1 MMLNRLKIAAGEFV
15 HQLKLSCQ
23 VPSFVEA
30 VLMRQII
37 TSAAQEANIQIDP
50 TELQQAAD
58 GLRSQY
64 ALWSAEV
71 TWAWL
76 QKHHLSL
83 DDFEEMAHHTLLAT
97 KLAQHLFEAAV
108 EPFFA
113 EHLLDYVQVVL
124 YEVILDNQD
133 LAIELFY
140 AFQEQEISFPEIA
153 HRYISDPELRRKGGY
168 RGILKRADLK
178 PEIAAAVFAAQPPQI
193 LRPIAIGKTSSLIFV
208 EEIIQ
213 PTLDTELRSQ
223 ILTELFNGWM
233 KQQVEEAID
242 EVEVEL

>member
-1 MMLNRLKIAAGEFV
+1 MLNRLKIDAEEFV
-15 HQLKLSCQ
+15 HQLKLSFQ
-23 VPSFVEA
+23 VPSLVEA

-50 TELQQAAD
+50 AELQQSAD

-64 ALWSAEV
+64 ALWSAEA

-76 QKHHLSL
+76 QKYYLSL
-83 DDFEEMAHHTLLAT
+83 DDFEEMAHHSLLAT

-168 RGILKRADLK
+168 RGILKRTDLE

-193 LRPIAIGKTSSLIFV
+193 IRPIAIGKTSFLIFV

-213 PTLDTELRSQ
+213 PTLKAELRSQ
-223 ILTELFNGWM
+223 ILTELFNTWV

-242 EVEVEL
+242 KVDVEL

>member
-1 MMLNRLKIAAGEFV
+1 MLNRLKIDAEEFV
-15 HQLKLSCQ
+15 HQLKLSFQ
-23 VPSFVEA
+23 VPSLVEA

-50 TELQQAAD
+50 AELQQSAD

-64 ALWSAEV
+64 ALWSAEA

-76 QKHHLSL
+76 QKYHLSL
-83 DDFEEMAHHTLLAT
+83 DDFEEMAHHSLLAT

-168 RGILKRADLK
+168 RGILKRTDLE

-193 LRPIAIGKTSSLIFV
+193 IRPIAIGKASFLIFV

-213 PTLDTELRSQ
+213 PTLKAELRSQ
-223 ILTELFNGWM
+223 ILTELFNTWV
-233 KQQVEEAID
+233 KQQVEKAID
-242 EVEVEL
+242 KVDVEL